1 MNSIFAL
8 KSLIMQTTIHHSYTQ
23 SFNRVEKRASLW
35 KRFINWAD
43 GQEEYR
49 FGWTAFQIASHGCV
63 FTILTSLAILFTG
76 NQFIFWPFAIGA
88 MAACVVVNLAA
99 MPTKIT
105 IPVFFF
111 SLLID
116 LVIIAICLANG
127 LNMEAGY
134 R

>member
-1 MNSIFAL
+1 
-8 KSLIMQTTIHHSYTQ
+8 MQSTIHHSYTQ
-23 SFNRVEKRASLW
+23 SYHRAEKRTSLW

-43 GQEEYR
+43 GQEENR
-49 FGWTAFQIASHGCV
+49 FGWTAFAITSHGCV
-63 FTILTSLAILFTG
+63 FTILTSLAILMSG
-76 NQFIFWPFAIGA
+76 NHFIFWPFAIAA
-88 MAACVVVNLAA
+88 MAICVVVNLAA

-116 LVIIAICLANG
+116 LTIIAICLING
-127 LNMEAGY
+127 FNIDSIY